1 MSETLAPPCTDL
13 RWAVEIP
20 PEIARAMSVAEGS
33 VVVLRPTDGN
43 LEVEEILP
51 PPSPEFAER
60 VQYILEKHKE
70 TFEELKRL
78 GD

>member
-1 MSETLAPPCTDL
+1 MSKTLAPPKTDL

-20 PEIARAMSVAEGS
+20 PEIAQALGVAKGSVA
-33 VVVLRPTDGN
+33 VFHTTDGK

-51 PPSPEFAER
+51 PPSPELKEEIR
-60 VQYILEKHKE
+60 EISEELKE